1 MVNEDISQDD
11 NTEQN
16 SDGPPWG
23 LEWRWPSLLLARL
36 SPKSEDPQEQ
46 CLPLLLAPNLHGLE
60 ILGDL
65 DVEVESI
72 WIVRPAAK
80 GSGASITETVESVC
94 RWILPSAEYACAL
107 HCESGTVFVVDEDS
121 MYEVDERTMHW
132 SAGSKYRPQSP
143 ATK

>member
-1 MVNEDISQDD
+1 MIGDNASPDNNAVQSPNE
-11 NTEQN
+11 
-16 SDGPPWG
+16 PPWG
-23 LEWRWPSLLLARL
+23 MEWRWPSLLLARL
-36 SPKSEDPQEQ
+36 SPKADDPAAQ

-80 GSGASITETVESVC
+80 GRGASITETVESVC
-94 RWILPSAEYACAL
+94 RWILPSAEHACAL
-107 HCESGTVFVVDEDS
+107 HCESGSVFVVDENS

-132 SAGSKYRPQSP
+132 SAGSKYRPEAP

>member
-1 MVNEDISQDD
+1 MVNENVTSGD
-11 NTEQN
+11 NTEPRPN
-16 SDGPPWG
+16 EPPWG
-23 LEWRWPSLLLARL
+23 LQWRWPSLLLARL
-36 SPKSEDPQEQ
+36 SPKSEDPQAQ

-80 GSGASITETVESVC
+80 GSGATITETVESVC
-94 RWILPSAEYACAL
+94 RWILPSKGNACAL
-107 HCESGTVFVVDEDS
+107 HCESGSVFVVDENS

-132 SAGSKYRPQSP
+132 SAGSKYRPQAP
-143 ATK
+143 AT